1 MTAIH
6 ALAAMITR
14 NLLIALRRPELLVQT
29 MAVPVVVVALASVIF
44 GASNSWPIALV
55 DEDSSTGSHQFA
67 QVINDTQG
75 PTGSYF
81 DIIETDARKA
91 AELLHEGRL
100 HLVITIPPGFDD
112 TGIVEVATYNI
123 NTDAMKNIRL
133 RVTTAANLYDSA
145 TNADQ
150 IAAIIDRERAEDV
163 PRTAFMGGSAIILA
177 LLLGAALISANLY
190 AVDSEHRTEKEIA
203 LTPLGSYIAG
213 LGAAAAGWILAF
225 VAAVPTVLVA
235 LAFGT
240 RAGPGEVLQTSLVV
254 LPAMAA
260 AAGAGVLIAVR
271 LRAHRVIQPVLI
283 LLALGSYFASGGFI
297 SVSALPPL
305 ARAFNAWWPPA
316 YVFEWSNPLLHGF
329 ESRPGLAA
337 IAAVSVAAF
346 LGIGLAAAAAQRASR
361 RKCGAWPVRAQH

>member
-1 MTAIH
+1 MMTSLR
-6 ALAAMITR
+6 ALTAMITR
-14 NLLIALRRPELLVQT
+14 NLRIALRRPELLVQT

-44 GASNSWPIALV
+44 GASNSWPIAVL
-55 DEDSSTGSHQFA
+55 DQAQSSESRQFA
-67 QVINDTQG
+67 QAIADTQG
-75 PTGSYF
+75 PTGPYF
-81 DIIETDARKA
+81 DIIETDSTAA
-91 AELLHEGRL
+91 AEQLQDGRL
-100 HLVITIPPGFDD
+100 HLAITIPADFDD
-112 TGIVEVATYNI
+112 TRAVEIATYNI
-123 NTDAMKNIRL
+123 NTDAMKNVRL
-133 RVTTAANLYDSA
+133 RVSTTANLYDTA

-150 IAAIIDRERAEDV
+150 IVALIDKERAEDV

-213 LGAAAAGWILAF
+213 LGAAAAGWLLAF

-240 RAGPGEVLQTSLVV
+240 RAGPDEILRTAMIV
-254 LPAMAA
+254 LPSLAA
-260 AAGAGVLIAVR
+260 AAGAGVLIAVG
-271 LRAHRVIQPVLI
+271 LRTHRVIQPTLI

-305 ARAFNAWWPPA
+305 ARGINTWWPPS

-329 ESRPGLAA
+329 ESRPALAAVASVSAAAVLGLALAA
-337 IAAVSVAAF
+337 I
-346 LGIGLAAAAAQRASR
+346 AAQRASR
-361 RKCGAWPVRAQH
+361 RNVAHGQ

>member
-1 MTAIH
+1 MTALR

-14 NLLIALRRPELLVQT
+14 NLRIALRRPELLVQT

-44 GASNSWPIALV
+44 GASNAWPIAVV
-55 DEDSSTGSHQFA
+55 DQASSTESRQFA
-67 QVINDTQG
+67 QAINATQG
-75 PTGSYF
+75 PTGPYF
-81 DIIETDARKA
+81 DIIETDGTDA
-91 AELLHEGRL
+91 AELLEDGRL
-100 HLVITIPPGFDD
+100 HLVITIPPGFED
-112 TGIVEVATYNI
+112 TGIVEIATYNI
-123 NTDAMKNIRL
+123 NTDAMKNVRL

-145 TNADQ
+145 TSADQ
-150 IAAIIDRERAEDV
+150 IVALIDKERAEDV

-190 AVDSEHRTEKEIA
+190 AIDSEHRTEKEIA

-240 RAGPGEVLQTSLVV
+240 RAGPGEIVQTAVIV
-254 LPAMAA
+254 LPAIAA
-260 AAGAGVLIAVR
+260 AAGVGVLIAVR
-271 LRAHRVIQPVLI
+271 LRTHRVIQPVLI

-305 ARAFNAWWPPA
+305 ARALNTWWPPS

-329 ESRPGLAA
+329 ESGPTLVAVASVSLAA
-337 IAAVSVAAF
+337 V
-346 LGIGLAAAAAQRASR
+346 LGIGLAAAAAQQASR
-361 RKCGAWPVRAQH
+361 RNVAHGQ